1 MNSSVLRV
9 AARDQFARRTNQLT
23 QIPRIKGKPR
33 VPTLTL
39 HGLGDLFVPFSM
51 EQIYRREVGRHGQ
64 SGLLVQRA
72 IREAGHCEFTPNEVG
87 QAWDDL
93 TTWVESRDRHGHGHR
108 VARPGRRRRPDPRNG
123 GVGDVRLSL
132 HGPDGLPVTGPVPD
146 PSAVQPRCPSPS

>member
-1 MNSSVLRV
+1 VTCS
-9 AARDQFARRTNQLT
+9 
-23 QIPRIKGKPR
+23 
-33 VPTLTL
+33 
-39 HGLGDLFVPFSM
+39 FSM

-108 VARPGRRRRPDPRNG
+108 VARPAGDDVLTRATVASAAYGCRFTDP
-123 GVGDVRLSL
+123 
-132 HGPDGLPVTGPVPD
+132 TGYQSPARFPTR
-146 PSAVQPRCPSPS
+146 ALYTRCPSPS